1 MSDDKVA
8 YPETPMLERL
18 SSVSDVSNQIGE
30 FIGWLRDEKDIE
42 LCEDY
47 PVPEG
52 GYGTDGGFHPTHQRV
67 EALLAGFFEIDLG
80 QVEAE
85 RRAILDF
92 LSEQQ
97 G

>member
-1 MSDDKVA
+1 MIKWL
-8 YPETPMLERL
+8 TPKLRCWSVFRL
-18 SSVSDVSNQIGE
+18 FRMCRIRLVSLL
-30 FIGWLRDEKDIE
+30 IGWLRDEKDIE